1 MKDKVLTQIYIPSF
15 VGEGLCVK
23 MEFLSLKCSLIST
36 GFIPLV
42 FLKHAVS
49 SSVWKIFLLFILLP
63 FYLQALPGA
72 DSRVKIRQND
82 AAVTVAVDKPM
93 ANKGEDVII
102 TLVGIPN
109 DKKATVTVGKAFG
122 QDDITISNAGTP
134 DSYIFTMLDYAVYI
148 DVDIQPLSADPLA
161 YPLTIETPGVTDGE
175 VQVAVTGDGVAG
187 DATAGYQAEAGTAV
201 IVTLKMP
208 LAAKLTLTKTEA
220 FALDGSWRWTGLSGS
235 SVVSTLAFDMPSTAI
250 IIRFTIHKDTDS
262 DNPCNPDN
270 PGGNEGNPSAYYTVT
285 LPHVKGVATDP
296 VAGDYLVEP
305 WSRFSFRLLLEKEY
319 DQSVP
324 VVKTSRGET
333 LRPATD
339 NVTYRIDYI
348 RGDQEVFI
356 EGIHKNIATANDP
369 VTISGLR
376 IRTTGG
382 ILSLTAGRSGRAEV
396 YTFGGQLAGYLHLLA
411 DVESSLSLPH
421 GVYFLRIGNESVKIC
436 M

>member
-23 MEFLSLKCSLIST
+23 IEFLSLKCSLIST
-36 GFIPLV
+36 EFIPLV

-72 DSRVKIRQND
+72 ESRVKIRQND
-82 AAVTVAVDKPM
+82 AAVTVKVDKPM
-93 ANKGEDVII
+93 ANKGEEVLI
-102 TLVGIPN
+102 TLEGIPN

-122 QDDITISNAGTP
+122 QDDITISNAENP
-134 DSYIFTMLDYAVYI
+134 DTYTFTMPDYAVYI
-148 DVDIQPLSADPLA
+148 DVNIQPLSADPFA
-161 YPLTIETPGVTDGE
+161 YPLTIETPGVTDGK
-175 VQVAVTGDGVAG
+175 VQVAVTGDGVTG

-262 DNPCNPDN
+262 DPDN
-270 PGGNEGNPSAYYTVT
+270 PGENEGNPSAYYTVT

-296 VAGDYLVEP
+296 VAGDYLVEA

-356 EGIHKNIATANDP
+356 EGIHKNIAIANAP

-376 IRTTGG
+376 IRITGG

-421 GVYFLRIGNESVKIC
+421 GVYLLCIGNESVKIC

>member
-23 MEFLSLKCSLIST
+23 IEFLSLKCSLIST
-36 GFIPLV
+36 EFIPLV

-72 DSRVKIRQND
+72 ESRVKIRQND
-82 AAVTVAVDKPM
+82 AAVTVKVDKPM
-93 ANKGEDVII
+93 ANKGEEVLI
-102 TLVGIPN
+102 TLEGIPN

-122 QDDITISNAGTP
+122 QDDITISNAENP
-134 DSYIFTMLDYAVYI
+134 DTYTFTMPDYAVYI
-148 DVDIQPLSADPLA
+148 DVNIQPLSADPFA
-161 YPLTIETPGVTDGE
+161 YPLTIETPGVTDGK
-175 VQVAVTGDGVAG
+175 VQVAVTGDGVTG

-208 LAAKLTLTKTEA
+208 LAPKLTLTKTEA

-235 SVVSTLAFDMPSTAI
+235 SVVSTLAFDMPSTVI

-262 DNPCNPDN
+262 DPDN

-296 VAGDYLVEP
+296 VAGDYLVEA

-356 EGIHKNIATANDP
+356 EDIHKNIAIANAL

-421 GVYFLRIGNESVKIC
+421 GVYLLCIGNESVKIC